1 MKTLLTSV
9 TLGILLSAPVVTY
22 PAASANTPAMDRAHP
37 HHKAKFAHA
46 RALVPLWG
54 VPPAAA
60 PSSAHETDG
69 LSRNPDDCNRG
80 GCIDNG
86 GG

>member
-9 TLGILLSAPVVTY
+9 TLGILLSVPVMTY
-22 PAASANTPAMDRAHP
+22 PAASANAPAMDRAHP
-37 HHKAKFAHA
+37 RHKAKFAHA
-46 RALVPLWG
+46 RALAPLWAI
-54 VPPAAA
+54 PAAAA

-80 GCIDNG
+80 CIDNG

>member
-9 TLGILLSAPVVTY
+9 TLGIFLPAPVMTY
-22 PAASANTPAMDRAHP
+22 PVASAKAPAMNFAHP

-46 RALVPLWG
+46 RALAPLWV
-54 VPPAAA
+54 VPPGAA
-60 PSSAHETDG
+60 PSSTRETDG
-69 LSRNPDDCNRG
+69 LSRNPDDCTHG